1 MKRRGGN
8 CRDWVIPVALIAVI
22 AVIAAALLAPTRE
35 RAFGDIAGFEIG
47 DVTGA
52 DLRLEAAGRDVELGA
67 DEAAGL
73 LERLWALECRGG
85 APQTAMQG
93 PYARVRLYA
102 GLDGCEV
109 ILAPG
114 APDLRPLRRRE
125 RALRDKLRRGGIGN
139 VYKRPGLTPPQL

>member
-8 CRDWVIPVALIAVI
+8 CRDRIIPVALIAVI

-35 RAFGDIAGFEIG
+35 RAFGDIAGFGIG
-47 DVTGA
+47 DVTGV
-52 DLRLEAAGRDVELGA
+52 DLRLEAAGLDVELGS

-114 APDLRPLRRRE
+114 ALICDRY
-125 RALRDKLRRGGIGN
+125 GGGSARCEISSGAEELETFIN
-139 VYKRPGLTPPQL
+139 GLA

>member
-85 APQTAMQG
+85 APQTACRAPTRG
-93 PYARVRLYA
+93 SACTPAWTA
-102 GLDGCEV
+102 CEV

-114 APDLRPLRRRE
+114 ALICDRY
-125 RALRDKLRRGGIGN
+125 GGGSARCEISSGAEELETFIN
-139 VYKRPGLTPPQL
+139 GLA